1 MLLDAV
7 MFAGGLVALYFGAEW
22 LVRGAARLARAL
34 GISAIIVG
42 LTIVAFGTSAPEL
55 VVTVLAAGRGQSD
68 VAVGNVVGSNIV
80 NIGLILG
87 LSAAMSIIR
96 IQARL
101 ILREMPIMIAAA
113 IGLIALGAD
122 GIISRLDGLLLFAG
136 LVAFVVYML
145 RAAKLGAA
153 PLLEKEFQEYEEETG
168 MIPTGAG
175 RGRDLLLIGAGL
187 AALVVGAELLVRA
200 AVSFARAAGV
210 SELVI
215 GLTIVSIGTSLPELA
230 TSVVA
235 ALRREADIAVGNI
248 IGSNIFNVLAVLGI
262 APLIQPVAVAG
273 SLYAFEMWVMLAFS
287 VTLPIL
293 CRSGFR
299 LARIE
304 GGLLVVGYVA
314 FVWALIARS
323 AG

>member
-1 MLLDAV
+1 
-7 MFAGGLVALYFGAEW
+7 
-22 LVRGAARLARAL
+22 
-34 GISAIIVG
+34 
-42 LTIVAFGTSAPEL
+42 
-55 VVTVLAAGRGQSD
+55 
-68 VAVGNVVGSNIV
+68 
-80 NIGLILG
+80 
-87 LSAAMSIIR
+87 
-96 IQARL
+96 
-101 ILREMPIMIAAA
+101 MPIMIGAAV
-113 IGLIALGAD
+113 GLVALGAD

-136 LVAFVVYML
+136 LIAFVLYML
-145 RAAKLGAA
+145 RAARLGAA
-153 PLLEKEFQEYEEETG
+153 PLLEAEFQEFEEETG
-168 MIPTGAG
+168 MIPTGTG

-187 AALVVGAELLVRA
+187 VGLVVGAELLVRA

-235 ALRREADIAVGNI
+235 ALRREADIAVGNVV
-248 IGSNIFNVLAVLGI
+248 GSNIFNVLAVLGI

-273 SLYAFEMWVMLAFS
+273 SLYDFEMWVMLAFS
-287 VTLPIL
+287 VALPIL

-304 GGLLVVGYVA
+304 GWLLVVGYVA